1 MTYSDVAF
9 FGAPL
14 PNSTALNSTLNA
26 TLNESSNALDIPL
39 FVATWNPFVLIYHLL
54 NHPKIKVS
62 RLFLFSFIAVVPTP
76 EQLSF
81 HNAHFTVTKPTPQPL
96 HYAPDLYL

>member
-14 PNSTALNSTLNA
+14 QTALNTTLNTTLNA
-26 TLNESSNALDIPL
+26 TLNESSNAINVPL
-39 FVATWNPFVLIYHLL
+39 FVATWNPLALIFHLL

-62 RLFLFSFIAVVPTP
+62 RSRLSTCHRRG
-76 EQLSF
+76 EQGL
-81 HNAHFTVTKPTPQPL
+81 
-96 HYAPDLYL
+96 